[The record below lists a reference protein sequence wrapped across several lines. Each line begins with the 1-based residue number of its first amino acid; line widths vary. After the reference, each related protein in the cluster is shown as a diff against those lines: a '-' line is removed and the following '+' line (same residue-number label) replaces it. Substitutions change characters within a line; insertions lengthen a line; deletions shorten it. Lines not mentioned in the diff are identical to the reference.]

1 MLLGLALGDCAATGE
16 KVWLPG
22 QGFGPAAGER
32 SLRRQVTTYLADEL
46 APDVDPEGRKLVFTS
61 NRGGN
66 RDVWMRPLRGGLP
79 VKLTDHSADDFD
91 PEFSPDGKYIAFAS
105 HRLDAKGDIF
115 LMKAN
120 GSGVQRLTDRR
131 TADRQPAW
139 FPDGQRLAHSGSSGY
154 GEEAVYVLD
163 LATKETG
170 RFTRQA
176 GFDPAVSPDGRFLLF
191 TALVEEGAGQRTCL
205 WVKRLKD
212 GRETPLHA
220 CDFPEA
226 FGAWALVGGDL
237 WVVFSRF
244 YDDTNQDGRVDLED
258 RPGLWSLKLDGWSGD
273 APETGPMFP
282 LTPAT
287 TADITSRVFRRTVY
301 YASRT
306 DRDLDIWSVPLSGS
320 ALPVASFREADRRAE
335 NAPTV
340 LDALFILRRGAVEL
354 SGSADSEL
362 CSLREADLLL
372 RAGFVETAS
381 RSYARLSETTRQKEV
396 RDRALLGH
404 AEARMEARLP
414 VGMSPSRQTESKP
427 EAQKILTEL
436 ERIQVSPAERAVVRA
451 DVLRRVGQYTDA
463 FKALASVRGEAA
475 GPDLRARA
483 LLIKGE
489 MLQALGNSA
498 DALDSYLQVLRL
510 SRVSRSRVL
519 AAARHVLDLI
529 RGAKIVEDPV
539 EQLEQ
544 IARRYPDLPVLPA
557 LVRVTIGDLHREA
570 GKRELARRSYR
581 EVEERFSREPEVVSR
596 ALLNLSIMAEEDGDS
611 SEALDHAN
619 ELFDRFPG
627 QVEIRRQA
635 RRRIKALA
643 RTYADE
649 LLLRGETGMAIKVYR
664 QLLRQEPDDVVAH
677 RRVIDLMAKRGRMRE
692 VVEAYR
698 AKLEARPGDDL
709 MLYLYGLALT
719 YLDPPANFDDAED
732 VIQQALAANSQL
744 AFAHQTLGWIHE
756 QQAKIEKNQE
766 GLHQAAESYQAALSL
781 LDVRSYPQAEAH
793 LLLNLGNVHYAL
805 GDYRRAYTFY
815 KRRESSEIP
824 FFLPARR
831 LVFLEQYGRSAFLS
845 DELGDAIRCYSRA
858 AALARELGEKR
869 RLPRLVASRAAA
881 YQLGGQH
888 ARAAE
893 TFNKACTLYDQS
905 GQKRKLASCFR
916 NVAYNLY
923 MHGDREQAAR
933 EFAKAENLL
942 KRHGASAGGRGGT
955 SVSLADTASR
965 AAFGFDRQGELNFLY
980 TYQGRLFAESGDLL
994 RAQVALESKI
1004 NLLHKRLGKSP
1015 AKDLKL
1021 ELAIATN
1028 QLAVLKLRRGD
1039 GGGAAGLFARAYEL
1053 AREIGSARGMAVN
1066 AVNRLN
1072 LLLSGSADIGPA
1084 RVLGELRAALA
1095 FSKTQETVDESLL
1108 VQLQNSVGVALVS
1121 LSEAGAGSV
1130 PPAGVID
1137 GVLRSLDG
1145 ALASLGEAEKAFRR
1159 AYEKASGL
1167 QTRAGVEL
1175 RAFAGWNL
1183 AEILARLRRDDTAEK
1198 LRQEIHALVDRHA
1211 LLRLGWRLAD
1221 DPAELLSLPP
1231 PVAGT
1236 DRDLLARRQRD
1247 GVLGDRITAA
1257 LHKGDAAAAFLWA
1270 ERLLGRRRVDAL
1282 WRDSLPAP
1290 EADADYLKELFSRA
1304 DALDRAL
1311 AKIDPALEPD
1321 AFRAARTAVDK
1332 AREDFVSFR
1341 DRGGKPRQ
1349 FVRHVYTGGALTA
1362 EEVQKLLEA
1371 GEGVLSVV
1379 AFQDRLVVFL
1389 LTGDAISGHLAPVG
1403 ARRMKR
1409 EILAL
1414 GGEDAGRAAAAR
1426 AQLGAWFLGRLKPRL
1441 AKLKSLIAITDDLQ
1455 LPLEILAWEGKPLV
1469 SSIPVTHIYAAS
1481 DLALL
1486 RKSRNLN
1493 LQRVLWVGKEPEERT
1508 AGVMKSAFGT
1518 IRREPDATELSREGL
1533 VVWAVGFSID
1543 PDHPLRSAIGSDLEI
1558 GALGGRSMA
1567 DLASRPV
1574 KSGLWLF
1581 LHPRGLRGAHAGLG
1595 LEAAML
1601 GARVSTALVIPGA
1614 DRPGPAARLM
1624 RAVIERLSAHS
1635 PAEALSQAAGEIL
1648 GDKSVSWR
1656 DLLRVQVRGDPGMG
1670 EAGRKRYAEQALG
1683 GAVQTAM
1690 GAFQNKRWSDA
1701 LASFLEVRALATYLG
1716 RTEVLPRIDQGIV
1729 QSAFRLGEFE
1739 LAIEYERRI
1748 LSQARAA
1755 GNQLATARAHTFLGV
1770 LYSRS
1775 GKNPEAVSEL
1785 EKAVALFDRLGR
1797 AAEAAQAT
1805 ATLALALDQAAKYP
1819 ESISASRDALERF
1832 EKLKNTSQSVRMLR
1846 TIGTTNLRR
1855 LNLTATARGWYQ
1867 RAYVKAKELG
1877 QDRLQA
1883 DILLDLAR
1891 CELAEGSYEEALEL
1905 AGEADGIFKKLKDPK
1920 GRAGALLE
1928 RASGLWYLGEY
1939 QRAFSAQRRALAYA
1953 ESAKDVRRLIMARS
1967 LGGLIALNLGD
1978 LPGAEASLQKALED
1992 ARSAS
1997 LRDEE
2002 AIQLNN
2008 LGIVSREKGD
2018 LDQARERFG
2027 QALRIDVK
2035 LKSILGRAYDLRNLG
2050 IVEQMK
2056 GNLKK
2061 AAEHLTEALEL
2072 TRSVKDRFNEVKV
2085 LHGLSRL
2092 GLAQGDLK
2100 LALRYAQGAYNV
2112 SVKLG
2117 LREVVWRSLRTLGE
2131 IARREG
2137 KMAEAQG
2144 YYRQAIELVER
2155 MRASLKA
2162 EEFRA
2167 GFLDNKFD
2175 LYEDMIHL
2183 LLDTGK
2189 DELALEYS
2197 ERSRARGFLDLLAN
2211 RRVKVGGSGNQEMFK
2226 QVRRLKRRLA
2236 PLAEEVRRT
2245 AGKERQAAEA
2255 AYAKAQKAYREKFEK
2270 LRRLQPALTDF
2281 IEVRPVGTK
2290 EIRVQLPDDVAL
2302 LAYYIT
2308 SKDTIGWVIRKDGV
2322 RAHRLPPTKKK
2333 LSKRVGRVRKLLEN
2347 FSPADR
2353 DLKKLYDQLVRP
2365 LEKDLSGVRNLGVLP
2380 HDVLNYLPF
2389 AALQTGSSAYLS
2401 DRYRVFIAPSASVL
2415 QVLLRRQRD
2424 RFGPAGGLL
2433 ALGNPS
2439 LGDPALELPFAEK
2452 EARAVGFEQ
2461 PGGEVALR
2469 DQATEAAFRDKA
2481 GLSEYLHLACH
2492 GEFNSKSP
2500 LFSSL
2505 KLAPGGDQD
2514 GDLTALE
2521 VFSLSLSARLVTLS
2535 ACQTGLGQLK
2545 SGDEIIGFNRAFLA
2559 AGAGSIISSLWRVSD
2574 VATAIMMKRFYR
2586 YLKTSTALEALHQ
2599 AQQVVR
2605 RYFPHPA
2612 YWSGFTLT
2620 GTWR

>member
-16 KVWLPG
+16 KVWMPG
-22 QGFGPAAGER
+22 QGFGPAARER

-46 APDVDPEGRKLVFTS
+46 TPDVDPEGRKLIFTS

-120 GSGVQRLTDRR
+120 GSGIQRLTDRR

-139 FPDGQRLAHSGSSGY
+139 FPDGQRLAHTGSSGY
-154 GEEAVYVLD
+154 GEEAIYVLD
-163 LATKETG
+163 LATKETT

-191 TALVEEGAGQRTCL
+191 TAVVEEGAVKRTCL
-205 WVKRLKD
+205 WVRRLKD

-220 CDFPEA
+220 CDHPEA
-226 FGAWALVGGDL
+226 FGTWALVDGDL

-258 RPGLWSLKLDGWSGD
+258 RPGLWSLRLDGWSGD
-273 APETGPMFP
+273 APETGTSLP

-287 TADITSRVFRRTVY
+287 TADITSRVFGRTVY

-340 LDALFILRRGAVEL
+340 LDALFILRRGVVEL
-354 SGSADSEL
+354 LGSADSEL

-381 RSYARLSETTRQKEV
+381 QSYARLSETARQKEL
-396 RDRALLGH
+396 RERALLGH

-427 EAQKILTEL
+427 EAQRILTKL

-463 FKALASVRGEAA
+463 FGALALVRGEAA
-475 GPDLRARA
+475 GPDLLARA
-483 LLIKGE
+483 LLFKGE
-489 MLQALGNSA
+489 MLQVLGNSA

-510 SRVSRSRVL
+510 SRVSRLRIL

-529 RGAKIVEDPV
+529 RGAKIVEDPI

-544 IARRYPDLPVLPA
+544 IARRYPDLPALPA
-557 LVRVTIGDLHREA
+557 LVRVTIGDLHRKA
-570 GKRELARRSYR
+570 GRRELARRSYR

-596 ALLNLSIMAEEDGDS
+596 ALLNLSVMAEEDGDS

-619 ELFDRFPG
+619 ELFERFPA

-643 RTYADE
+643 RTYAEE

-677 RRVIDLMAKRGRMRE
+677 RRVIDLMAKRGRASD
-692 VVEAYR
+692 VVETYR
-698 AKLEARPGDDL
+698 AMLEARPGDDL
-709 MLYLYGLALT
+709 TLYLYGLALT

-732 VIQQALAANSQL
+732 VIRQALAVNSQL

-766 GLHQAAESYQAALSL
+766 GLHQAAESYQAALGL
-781 LDVRSYPQAEAH
+781 LDVRSYPQSEAH

-815 KRRESSEIP
+815 KRRESSEVP
-824 FFLPARR
+824 FFLPARQ
-831 LVFLEQYGRSAFLS
+831 LVFFEQYGRSAFLG

-858 AALARELGEKR
+858 AALALELGEKR

-893 TFNKACTLYDQS
+893 IFKKACTLYEQT

-923 MHGDREQAAR
+923 MHGNRKQAAR

-1004 NLLHKRLGKSP
+1004 NLLQKRLGKLP

-1021 ELAIATN
+1021 ELAVATN

-1039 GGGAAGLFARAYEL
+1039 GGGAARLFARAYEL

-1066 AVNRLN
+1066 AVNRLD
-1072 LLLSGSADIGPA
+1072 LLLAKAADAAPA
-1084 RVLGELRAALA
+1084 RVLDELKAALA
-1095 FSKTQETVDESLL
+1095 YLQTQETIDESLL
-1108 VQLQNSVGVALVS
+1108 VQLQNAVGVALVQRAV
-1121 LSEAGAGSV
+1121 AGGV
-1130 PPAGVID
+1130 PAVKGIK
-1137 GVLRSLDG
+1137 GVLRSLDS
-1145 ALASLGEAEKAFRR
+1145 ALASLDEAEKSFRR
-1159 AYEKASGL
+1159 AYDKASGL
-1167 QTRAGVEL
+1167 ATRAGVKL

-1183 AEILARLRRDDTAEK
+1183 AEILARTRRDNSAEK
-1198 LRQEIHALVDRHA
+1198 LRQEIRALVDRNA

-1236 DRDLLARRQRD
+1236 DRELLARRQRD
-1247 GVLGDRITAA
+1247 HVLGDRITAA

-1290 EADADYLKELFSRA
+1290 EADAAYIQGLYSRA
-1304 DALDRAL
+1304 GALDQAL
-1311 AKIDPALEPD
+1311 EKVDPALEPD
-1321 AFRAARTAVDK
+1321 AFRAARAAVEK
-1332 AREDFVSFR
+1332 ALEDFNNFR
-1341 DRGGKPRQ
+1341 ERGGQPRD
-1349 FVRHVYTGGALTA
+1349 FVRHIYRGRALEA
-1362 EEVQKLLEA
+1362 KEVRGLLEE
-1371 GEGVLSVV
+1371 GEGLLSAVLLDDGL
-1379 AFQDRLVVFL
+1379 ALFL
-1389 LTGDAISGHLAPVG
+1389 LTGDGVSGHLVPVG
-1403 ARRMKR
+1403 ARRLKR
-1409 EILAL
+1409 EVLAL

-1426 AQLGAWFLGRLKPRL
+1426 TQLGSWLLGRLKPRL
-1441 AKLKSLIAITDDLQ
+1441 GKLKSLIAVTDDLR
-1455 LPLEILAWEGKPLV
+1455 LPLEVLDWEGKPLV
-1469 SSIPVTHIYAAS
+1469 AGIPVTHIYAAS

-1486 RKSRNLN
+1486 RKYRNLN
-1493 LQRVLWVGKEPEERT
+1493 LQRVLWVGKEPDERT

-1518 IRREPDATELSREGL
+1518 IRREPDAPELSREGL
-1533 VVWAVGFSID
+1533 VVWAVGLSID

-1558 GALGGRSMA
+1558 GSLGGRSMA

-1581 LHPRGLRGAHAGLG
+1581 LHPRGLQGAHAGLG
-1595 LEAAML
+1595 LETAML
-1601 GARVSTALVIPGA
+1601 GARVPTALVIPGA
-1614 DRPGPAARLM
+1614 DRPGTAARLM
-1624 RAVIERLSAHS
+1624 RAVLERLSAHS

-1670 EAGRKRYAEQALG
+1670 KAGRKRYAEQALG

-1690 GAFQNKRWSDA
+1690 GAFGNKRWSDA

-1739 LAIEYERRI
+1739 LAIEYERKI
-1748 LSQARAA
+1748 LAQARAS
-1755 GNQLATARAHTFLGV
+1755 GNRLSTARAHTFLGV

-1775 GKNPEAVSEL
+1775 GENPEAVSEL

-1797 AAEAAQAT
+1797 AAESAQAT

-1819 ESISASRDALERF
+1819 ESISASRDALKRF

-1855 LNLTATARGWYQ
+1855 LNLAATARGWYQ

-1905 AGEADGIFKKLKDPK
+1905 ASEADGIFKKLKDPK

-1939 QRAFSAQRRALAYA
+1939 QRAFSAQRRALKYA

-1978 LPGAEASLQKALED
+1978 LPGAEDSLQKALED

-2002 AIQLNN
+2002 AVQLNN

-2072 TRSVKDRFNEVKV
+2072 TRSVQDRFNEVKV

-2100 LALRYAQGAYNV
+2100 SALRYAQGAYNV

-2117 LREVVWRSLRTLGE
+2117 LREVVWRSLRTQGE

-2137 KMAEAQG
+2137 KLAEAQG

-2211 RRVKVGGSGNQEMFK
+2211 RRVKVGGSGNQQMFK
-2226 QVRRLKRRLA
+2226 EVRRLKLRLA

-2255 AYAKAQKAYREKFEK
+2255 AYAKAQEAYREKFEQ

-2281 IEVRPVGTK
+2281 IEVRPVGTR
-2290 EIRVQLPDDVAL
+2290 EIRAQLPDDVAL
-2302 LAYYIT
+2302 LAYYVT
-2308 SKDTIGWVIRKDGV
+2308 AGDTIAWVIRKDSV
-2322 RAHRLPPTKKK
+2322 RAHRLPAAKQQ
-2333 LSKRVGRVRKLLEN
+2333 LQKRVGRVRRLLES

-2353 DLKKLYDQLVRP
+2353 DLKNLYDQLVRP
-2365 LEKDLSGVRNLGVLP
+2365 LEKDLSSVRSLGILP

-2389 AALQTGSSAYLS
+2389 AALQTGPSAYLS

-2433 ALGNPS
+2433 ALGNPA
-2439 LGDPALELPFAEK
+2439 LGDPSLELPFAEK
-2452 EARAVGFEQ
+2452 EAAAVGFEQ

-2505 KLAPGGDQD
+2505 KLASGGDQD

-2586 YLKTSTALEALHQ
+2586 YLKTGTALEALHQ